1 MTPVPAGSEPAGF
14 VMGPELYLFIL
25 GIVATLFVAGI
36 FFWLLAQRGEEGG
49 TNDTL
54 SSDSR
59 SGSDD

>member
-1 MTPVPAGSEPAGF
+1 MTPVPAGSEPNGF

-36 FFWLLAQRGEEGG
+36 FFWLLAQRGKDGG

-54 SSDSR
+54 PSNPR
-59 SGSDD
+59 SGPDD